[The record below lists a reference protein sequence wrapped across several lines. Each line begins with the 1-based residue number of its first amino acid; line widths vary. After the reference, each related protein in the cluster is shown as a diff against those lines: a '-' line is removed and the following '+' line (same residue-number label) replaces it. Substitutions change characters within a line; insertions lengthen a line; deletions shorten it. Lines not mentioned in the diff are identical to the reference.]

1 MNVSTGWLSDP
12 VVVLKTPGTTRTFRA
27 VHSPAVRVRSI
38 RQQIHT
44 ARTLETNHGGKH
56 SGSSTCRYGSNRNG
70 SSEHLLTPR
79 APLAA
84 EHPLGL
90 RIQQRPATQGGM
102 HFSSAETKTSSTR
115 GDMSAS
121 LETKDLVYNTF
132 LPDKMVASK
141 IKFPILPWKGRPI
154 PPPPPPGRQTP
165 CCMLHQTKRGCPLG
179 STCLLRHAETR
190 MAPQVRKVNQ
200 ETQRIDNFTKIE
212 TTAHLIIRSAAADAL
227 QCPPEVRTAK
237 NFWHETARYLRGDE
251 TVKKKDT
258 NTPSAKELADSFV
271 SDAMQA
277 ISSAQMNTEQQSGCA
292 GSMKQA
298 ERWLSSAI
306 QVLPENAQAYSLRAM
321 CLALRGQLQAALQDI
336 RKAISIDSKQAS
348 YHSHHGCFLMAV
360 QEDTAAEE
368 AFERALALD
377 PKCADAHKKLSLLFL
392 RKGMH
397 DKAFDSLTHAVQLDP
412 TFRPNLAQHYDNIH
426 SRGL

>member
-1 MNVSTGWLSDP
+1 M
-12 VVVLKTPGTTRTFRA
+12 
-27 VHSPAVRVRSI
+27 
-38 RQQIHT
+38 
-44 ARTLETNHGGKH
+44 
-56 SGSSTCRYGSNRNG
+56 
-70 SSEHLLTPR
+70 
-79 APLAA
+79 
-84 EHPLGL
+84 
-90 RIQQRPATQGGM
+90 
-102 HFSSAETKTSSTR
+102 
-115 GDMSAS
+115 
-121 LETKDLVYNTF
+121 
-132 LPDKMVASK
+132 
-141 IKFPILPWKGRPI
+141 
-154 PPPPPPGRQTP
+154 
-165 CCMLHQTKRGCPLG
+165 
-179 STCLLRHAETR
+179 
-190 MAPQVRKVNQ
+190 
-200 ETQRIDNFTKIE
+200 
-212 TTAHLIIRSAAADAL
+212 
-227 QCPPEVRTAK
+227 
-237 NFWHETARYLRGDE
+237 
-251 TVKKKDT
+251 KKKDT
-258 NTPSAKELADSFV
+258 NRPSAKELADSFV